1 MDIFSNV
8 GVDAAI
14 VVILGLIIA
23 AIISSF
29 LRTVEAGTILIV
41 SKFGGSLNIYKGP
54 CRALVVPLL
63 TTSTTLPSK
72 AINIDLDIADQ
83 TADVDSN
90 GAPRPIKVRVLA
102 SAIVSVGDSNEMV
115 RTAANRFFAK
125 SYAEQTSTLTDLLT
139 STGRRAIN
147 LLHHDE
153 LFNAKAGASSRPLP
167 DPSQSSPGT
176 VLASKY
182 QGDVLATIA
191 NEEDDRLA
199 IIIKSACSR
208 ELQDLGLVFNSL
220 NIKEVQSEVAEAR
233 RRQSAVEA
241 KANADIVQADQER
254 RAKQAQL
261 AAEQAVNDKQRELE
275 QRRAEN
281 AAIIAQAEAQKQAA
295 LETLREAE
303 LKATQLAQAGAD
315 AQKVKIQAEAA
326 ADAEAIRLRTV
337 AAAQAE
343 AIRQVNQAVAE
354 GGQGYL
360 ALRQLELIPEI
371 APAIAN
377 ALAQAKLVNI
387 SSDGR
392 GAAGG
397 ATDQITSVIQTVLAA
412 QLVTSTVK
420 LDGQNAASDDAKPK
434 PNGPAQPLPASTS
447 AFQTPVQPTVTTP
460 VTTTPPTVTTTRLAP
475 PQRRAPTDNS

>member
-1 MDIFSNV
+1 MEALTNP
-8 GVDAAI
+8 
-14 VVILGLIIA
+14 
-23 AIISSF
+23 AIIGFFVVVLGIFIAIMVGSF
-29 LRTVEAGTILIV
+29 LRTVEAGTILLV
-41 SKFGGSLNIYKGP
+41 SSFRGALNIFKGP
-54 CRALVVPLL
+54 TRALVVPLL
-63 TTSTTLPSK
+63 TTSTTIPSK

-83 TADVDSN
+83 TADVDTN
-90 GAPRPIKVRVLA
+90 GQPRPIKVRVLA
-102 SAIVSVGDSNEMV
+102 SAIVSVGDSNEMI

-125 SYAEQTSTLTDLLT
+125 SVGEQTSTLTDLLT

-153 LFNAKAGASSRPLP
+153 LFNAKAGASSRPLQTPAP
-167 DPSQSSPGT
+167 DT
-176 VLASKY
+176 T
-182 QGDVLATIA
+182 LATKFHTDA
-191 NEEDDRLA
+191 LAVAGEEDDRLA

-220 NIKEVQSEVAEAR
+220 NIKEVQSEVADAR

-254 RAKQAQL
+254 RSREAQL
-261 AAEQAVNDKQRELE
+261 GAEQAVNDKQRELE

-281 AAIIAQAEAQKQAA
+281 AAVIAQAEAKRQAA

-315 AQKVKIQAEAA
+315 AQRVRVQAEAA

-343 AIRQVNQAVAE
+343 AIRLVNQAISE

-377 ALAQAKLVNI
+377 ALAQARLINI
-387 SSDGR
+387 SSDGK

-412 QLVTSTVK
+412 QLVNNSLRT
-420 LDGQNAASDDAKPK
+420 DGPAAPEEAEKPK
-434 PNGPAQPLPASTS
+434 ANGATEIPALNPTPLTA
-447 AFQTPVQPTVTTP
+447 PTLG
-460 VTTTPPTVTTTRLAP
+460 PTLAP
-475 PQRRAPTDNS
+475 KPPIARRRPDEKS